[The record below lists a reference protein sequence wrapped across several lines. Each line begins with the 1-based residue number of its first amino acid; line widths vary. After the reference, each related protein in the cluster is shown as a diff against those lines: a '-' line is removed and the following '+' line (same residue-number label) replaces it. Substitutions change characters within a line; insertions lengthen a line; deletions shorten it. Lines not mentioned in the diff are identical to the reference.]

1 MLIHTKQL
9 AIVLACTL
17 AFQNSAFAF
26 PASAIRAA
34 GMTQTAGLTSASTT
48 PSHDPAMELS
58 VEAQNASP
66 VPNGVYRVGGEVVP
80 PQAIYA
86 PNPQYTKEARK
97 AKLQGTVTLLV
108 IVSAD
113 GTPRNIKV
121 EKPLGKGLDEK
132 AIEAL
137 RQWKFMPATKNG
149 QPVAVV
155 IKVDVNFR
163 LVKNAESQK

>member
-1 MLIHTKQL
+1 MLIRTKQL
-9 AIVLACTL
+9 AVVLCCTL
-17 AFQNSAFAF
+17 AFQNNAFAF
-26 PASAIRAA
+26 PAA

-48 PSHDPAMELS
+48 ASRDPAMEPF

-66 VPNGVYRVGGEVVP
+66 VPNVVYRVGGGVAP

-86 PNPQYTKEARK
+86 PDPEYTKEARK
-97 AKLQGTVTLLV
+97 AKLQGTVTLGA

-113 GTPRNIKV
+113 GTVRSIKV

-137 RQWKFMPATKNG
+137 RQWKFTPATKDG
-149 QPVAVV
+149 QPVAVA
-155 IKVDVNFR
+155 IKVEVNFR
-163 LVKNAESQK
+163 LVKNAKSKK